1 MKKQRLILSELAV
14 MVLGSGASA
23 CQYSIRDVGFAC
35 YPNEHYRFYGYVN
48 NQTPAETKEALEQVA
63 YAAFLDS
70 NIKFEIMNVDEKPA
84 DYPPLKYLRENN
96 IEEFPVGILVSPLRD
111 KQERS
116 RVVELV
122 DPDKPIKDS
131 LWVALEGIAVSPV
144 REKIIADIIK
154 SFGIVLLVESED
166 KVANELARTYIG
178 EAIANLANMIPD
190 FPRSVYMPPDVTTGK
205 PVMYAINAQM
215 RQQEATL
222 LWSLELSDKPADE
235 TQVVV
240 MHGRGRQIGWSLSG
254 DDISTETITNILA
267 VIGQDCECNLPRSW
281 MTGRL
286 IPLRWDEKTRADMV
300 KTLGFNPDSPMVLS
314 EISQI
319 IGRGAL
325 GPAPGPD
332 NLISASTAPGGYRE
346 FAVVF
351 EPVAT
356 EESEPAEEAEP
367 EATDE
372 PEADS
377 AKGAG
382 QGPDGDSGAGVDSAA
397 DSPEAT
403 DSSTEEALPAVDSV
417 KPMAL
422 IVVLLVFLIVVAGL
436 IILVKAQ
443 RKNQ

>member
-1 MKKQRLILSELAV
+1 MQKQRLILGMLAV

-48 NQTPAETKEALEQVA
+48 NETPAATKEALEQVA
-63 YAAFLDS
+63 YTAFLDS

-96 IEEFPVGILVSPLRD
+96 IKEFPAGILLSPLRD

-116 RVVELV
+116 RVIKLV
-122 DPDKPIKDS
+122 DPAKPIKDS
-131 LWVALEGIAVSPV
+131 MWDALEEIAVSPV
-144 REKIIADIIK
+144 RDKIIADIIK

-178 EAIANLANMIPD
+178 EAIANLTKMIPD
-190 FPRSVYMPPDVTTGK
+190 FPRSMYMPQDVTIGN
-205 PVMYAINAQM
+205 PVMHAITAQS
-215 RQQEATL
+215 RQQEAAL
-222 LWSLELSDKPADE
+222 LWSLELADKPADE
-235 TQVVV
+235 TLVVV
-240 MHGRGRQIGWSLSG
+240 MHGRGRQIGWVLSG

-300 KTLGFNPDSPMVLS
+300 KTLGFNPESPMVLS
-314 EISQI
+314 EISMI

-325 GPAPGPD
+325 GPDPGPD

-351 EPVAT
+351 EPAGT
-356 EESEPAEEAEP
+356 EEPEPVEAAGP
-367 EATDE
+367 EATVE
-372 PEADS
+372 PVADS
-377 AKGAG
+377 ANGAG
-382 QGPDGDSGAGVDSAA
+382 QVPGGDSVAVVDSAA
-397 DSPEAT
+397 NSPEAAE
-403 DSSTEEALPAVDSV
+403 SSTEEVMPVVGSV

-422 IVVLLVFLIVVAGL
+422 IVVLLVFLILVAGL